1 MFYNRCYAKFNKQVT
16 NFIGYLMDTISAIS
30 MVSVAVTEINYLL
43 QNQSFT

>member
-1 MFYNRCYAKFNKQVT
+1 
-16 NFIGYLMDTISAIS
+16 MDTISAIS